1 MGRIV
6 TGKPFGQVPFQANV
20 ELLRLFLTHRE
31 EIVESI
37 EAVLN
42 AQRKPIRY
50 LQDHV
55 SFVPPF
61 RGLLLCTHCG
71 HRQPKNVSEA
81 NWKKRIGPGDSDLV
95 RFTICITT

>member
-20 ELLRLFLTHRE
+20 ELLRLYLRHRE

-37 EAVLN
+37 ETVLN
-42 AQRKPIRY
+42 AQRKPIGY
-50 LQDHV
+50 LRDH
-55 SFVPPF
+55 S
-61 RGLLLCTHCG
+61 LLSRHFEDCFFARTAATASQTRL
-71 HRQPKNVSEA
+71 RA

-95 RFTICITT
+95 RFRVCITT